1 MKVLHLMSCRGWSSD
16 AYWAARISGE
26 LERAGHEVTLV
37 CKRGSEARVMDR
49 ARDAGA
55 RRLETLGFGGGLKPI
70 GDAADLKRIITWLKT
85 RDVVHVHR
93 GKEHWLAALAVRAGG
108 RRLPLVRTRHIV
120 QPIRPHALN
129 RWLYRSATDLVVTVT
144 EAIRRQY
151 LASALAPPER
161 VVTLSGG
168 VDAERFDPAT
178 DGSAFRRLLGLET
191 NIPLVGIV
199 SGLRVMKGQSVAIE
213 AAARLAGAGRR
224 FRMVLIGEG
233 AMGPAVHR
241 AVAAGRLEDRITLMG
256 FTRDLPAAMAAFD
269 VALYPALE
277 SDGMSRVIFE
287 YLAMGRAVVASRV
300 GVVPEVLTDGVNA
313 LLVPAGEA
321 GALATAIGRLLE
333 DASLRAKL
341 GAAAAELIR
350 ARLSGARVARRLAAH
365 YAALGDGRR
374 L

>member
-1 MKVLHLMSCRGWSSD
+1 MKVLQLMSCRGWSSD

-37 CKRGSEARVMDR
+37 CKRGSESRVMDR

-55 RRLETLGFGGGLKPI
+55 RRIETLSFAGGLKPI
-70 GDAADLKRIITWLKT
+70 DDAADLRRITGWLKT

-93 GKEHWLAALAVRAGG
+93 GKEHWLAALAVRASG
-108 RRLPLVRTRHIV
+108 RRPPLVRTRHIV
-120 QPIRPHALN
+120 QPIRSHALN
-129 RWLYRSATDLVVTVT
+129 RWLYRDATDLVVTVT

-151 LASALAPPER
+151 LAAELAPPER
-161 VVTLSGG
+161 VVALPGG
-168 VDAERFDPAT
+168 VDAERFDPET
-178 DGSAFRRLLGLET
+178 DGSAFRSSFGLEMD
-191 NIPLVGIV
+191 IPLVGIV
-199 SGLRVMKGQSVAIE
+199 SGLRVMKGHTVAIE
-213 AAARLAGAGRR
+213 AAARLAAEGRR

-233 AMGPAVHR
+233 AMEPAVRR
-241 AVAAGRLEDRITLMG
+241 AVAAARIDERITLMG

-300 GVVPEVLTDGVNA
+300 GVVPEVLAHGVNA

-321 GALATAIGRLLE
+321 EPLARAVGRLLDE
-333 DASLRAKL
+333 ASLRAKL
-341 GAAAAELIR
+341 GAAAAELAR
-350 ARLSGARVARRLAAH
+350 ARLSGACVARRLAER
-365 YAALGDGRR
+365 YSALRDGRPR
-374 L
+374 